1 MSSRWPISRRTML
14 RGLGASLALPMLDA
28 MTGGKAVAMAG
39 EAVGAAAS
47 AAGASA
53 GAGATSPLRMAMFF
67 LPNGMCMEDWTPG
80 AEGADFQLP
89 PTLKALEAVRK
100 DVTVLSGL
108 ALDNARAKGDGPG
121 DHARSAAAF
130 LTGAHP
136 YKTSGADIKLGVSV
150 DQYAAKAV
158 GGQTRLPSLELGLDR
173 GAMAGN
179 CDSGYACAYSSN
191 ISWSSPTTPVPKE
204 VNPSAVFDRMF
215 GPASEREAA
224 EGRAK
229 RLRYRKSILDFVAD
243 DAKRLNRDLGK
254 SDQRKLDEY
263 TTAVREIEKRVER
276 DRELVA
282 QQKAQSKVPD
292 MKLPEGVPDDV
303 QEHFRLMLDLL
314 AMAFQTDAT
323 RVSSFMVASD
333 GSDRNYRM
341 LGVTEGHHS
350 LSHHGGNKEK
360 LDQIRKIAKFH
371 VEQFAYFLQK
381 LASMKE
387 GDKSVLDNSMIL
399 FGCGIGDGNR
409 HNHNDLPILL
419 AGKGGGKVTPGRHV
433 QYEKNTPLCN
443 LYVSMLDAVG
453 VKVDRFGDSTGP
465 LTKLTV

>member
-28 MTGGKAVAMAG
+28 MTVGRGVALAG
-39 EAVGAAAS
+39 EAVAQGAGAAA
-47 AAGASA
+47 AGAA
-53 GAGATSPLRMAMFF
+53 SPLRMAMFF

-80 AEGADFQLP
+80 KEGADFELP
-89 PTLKALEAVRK
+89 PTLKSMEPVR
-100 DVTVLSGL
+100 DQVTVLSGL

-150 DQYAAKAV
+150 DQYAAKKIGAH
-158 GGQTRLPSLELGLDR
+158 TRLPSLELGLDR
-173 GAMAGN
+173 GALAGN
-179 CDSGYACAYSSN
+179 CDSGYACAYVSN
-191 ISWSSPTTPVPKE
+191 ISWSSETTPVPKE
-204 VNPSAVFDRMF
+204 VNPSAVFDRLF
-215 GPASEREAA
+215 GAANEREAA

-243 DAKRLNRDLGK
+243 DARRLGRDLGK

-276 DRELVA
+276 DRELQA
-282 QQKAQSKVPD
+282 QQKAQSKAPD
-292 MKLPEGVPDDV
+292 LNLPEGVPDDI
-303 QEHFRLMLDLL
+303 QEHFRLMLDML
-314 AMAFQTDAT
+314 ALAFQTDAT
-323 RVSSFMVASD
+323 RVSTFMVASD
-333 GSDRNYRM
+333 GSDRNYGM
-341 LGVTEGHHS
+341 LGVNEGHHT

-360 LDQIRKIAKFH
+360 LDQIRKIDRFH

-381 LASMKE
+381 LSQMKE
-387 GDKSVLDNSMIL
+387 GEGSVLDNSMIL

-409 HNHNDLPILL
+409 HNHHDLPILL
-419 AGKGGGKVTPGRHV
+419 AGKGGGKITPGRHV
-433 QYEKNTPLCN
+433 QYDKNTPLCN

-465 LTKLTV
+465 LTKLTA